1 MWFILILL
9 VSPIWADLDPKM
21 FGAEGSELL
30 KELKESGVID
40 QFEKELEK
48 MLHEQKDNEVKT
60 EDSATPKKGN

>member
-1 MWFILILL
+1 
-9 VSPIWADLDPKM
+9 M

-48 MLHEQKDNEVKT
+48 MLHDQKDNEVKT
-60 EDSATPKKGN
+60 DESATPKKGLYYFYLNCKFRLS